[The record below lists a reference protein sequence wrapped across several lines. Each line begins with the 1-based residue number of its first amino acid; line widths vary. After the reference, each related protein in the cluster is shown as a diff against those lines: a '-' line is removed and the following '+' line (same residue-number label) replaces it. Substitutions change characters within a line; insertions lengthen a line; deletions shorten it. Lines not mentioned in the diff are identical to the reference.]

1 MPTRTRRAILFL
13 SLLAALLA
21 ACGGAGPGAATDAA
35 PISPS
40 AADPG
45 NAGGNK
51 RLTVMSWNLYLG
63 AELGP
68 VMAATSEAE
77 LVAAATAAWAMVV
90 KNDFRVRAAALA
102 DQIASARP
110 ELIGLQEAYTW
121 RLGES
126 PDSMVVVYDYVQTLL
141 DELAARGLRYR
152 VAARTTLTDLQAPI
166 LVSVD
171 PLVTA
176 SVRGTDSEVILA
188 RGDVRTANPEAH
200 VFPSEHLLQLSVL
213 GQPLE
218 VKRGW
223 ASVDVK
229 HQGVSLH
236 LVSTHLEAFHPGLR
250 ALQAQDLAT
259 ALDDEAGTRPVVLV
273 GDLNSDPLDD
283 VAANRDAYL
292 AIAGAGFEDAW
303 LSWLSVD
310 PEPPPDD
317 PAGFTSPYPEDLTVP
332 EIALDERIDF
342 VMLRGALTPQA
353 MAVLGTDISDR
364 VCGVNLAGVEV
375 CLWPSDHAG
384 VRATLR
390 LEDPRFLALAR

>member
-68 VMAATSEAE
+68 VIGRHQRGRARGRRHGGLGDGGEERLPGARGGDRGRIALGAA
-77 LVAAATAAWAMVV
+77 
-90 KNDFRVRAAALA
+90 RA
-102 DQIASARP
+102 D
-110 ELIGLQEAYTW
+110 GLQEAYTW

-126 PDSMVVVYDYVQTLL
+126 PTRWWSSTTTSRRCSTSSPP
-141 DELAARGLRYR
+141 AGCGTAWPRARRSPTSR
-152 VAARTTLTDLQAPI
+152 PI

-250 ALQAQDLAT
+250 APQAHDLAA
-259 ALDDEAGTRPVVLV
+259 ALAGETSPVVLI
-273 GDLNSDPLDD
+273 GDLNS
-283 VAANRDAYL
+283 R
-292 AIAGAGFEDAW
+292 
-303 LSWLSVD
+303 
-310 PEPPPDD
+310 
-317 PAGFTSPYPEDLTVP
+317 PAGRRRRQPGCVP
-332 EIALDERIDF
+332 GDRRGR
-342 VMLRGALTPQA
+342 LRGHVALV
-353 MAVLGTDISDR
+353 AVR
-364 VCGVNLAGVEV
+364 
-375 CLWPSDHAG
+375 
-384 VRATLR
+384 
-390 LEDPRFLALAR
+390 